1 MNSLRLFPNTYI
13 YKIQFIHYIA
23 PHYIISYHNTPHH
36 IIWYR
41 SASNYITK
49 YHITHSYHSIDSQ
62 IVPAQGLLQHVKFT
76 KCMFVLENIK
86 IYQTIQ
92 AMTNFGVMNNAT
104 VHSIQNC
111 VLYWF
116 PKSQGQATPKTWDIN
131 NFQRRLEMGH
141 YFCFAQNIKACHCL
155 SL

>member
-1 MNSLRLFPNTYI
+1 MNSFRLFPNTYI
-13 YKIQFIHYIA
+13 YKIQFIHCITWQ
-23 PHYIISYHNTPHH
+23 HITSYHATTHH
-36 IIWYR
+36 IIWHH

-49 YHITHSYHSIDSQ
+49 YHIISHHITHSYHSIDSQ

-76 KCMFVLENIK
+76 TCMFVLENID

-111 VLYWF
+111 VLY
-116 PKSQGQATPKTWDIN
+116 
-131 NFQRRLEMGH
+131 
-141 YFCFAQNIKACHCL
+141 
-155 SL
+155 